1 MLRRTVGDKVI
12 LSNRSTGNKGHK
24 KLSPEG
30 LARLKKVK
38 EIMAQK
44 YKFIRASEF
53 AGKGKTLEV
62 LDVDTEAN
70 GKFGPTVQLKV
81 KEPKSSK
88 ERIWN
93 ITSIRALRAVTPLL
107 EEDITL
113 IHVWTTGTGT
123 DTMYHVKE
131 VDEHQHQESK
141 AVKRR
146 KGTRRR

>member
-1 MLRRTVGDKVI
+1 MLEKRVLAAPRILRHTVGDKVI

-81 KEPKSSK
+81 KEPKS
-88 ERIWN
+88 EQREN
-93 ITSIRALRAVTPLL
+93 L
-107 EEDITL
+107 E
-113 IHVWTTGTGT
+113 HN
-123 DTMYHVKE
+123 
-131 VDEHQHQESK
+131 
-141 AVKRR
+141 
-146 KGTRRR
+146 